1 MNTEPVIPQDYIV
14 NAVNWA
20 KSRLGNTNHR
30 GKCLAFVEDAYEQSN
45 NVEIFGGDTAQ
56 ESAEQYQAD
65 NPNTLPPIGAFV
77 FYACE
82 GPIEGVHYNWG
93 HVGLYIGEGGVIHA
107 WDQIRLD
114 SLADMP
120 NLVPPPGWTRLYYI
134 GWAPVEV
141 IFRGFRKL

>member
-1 MNTEPVIPQDYIV
+1 MNKEPVIPQDYIV

-20 KSRLGNTNHR
+20 KSRLGNTNYR

-45 NVEIFGGDTAQ
+45 NVEIFGGDTAR
-56 ESAEQYQAD
+56 ESADQYQAG
-65 NPNTLPPIGAFV
+65 NPDTLPPLGTFV

-82 GPIEGVHYNWG
+82 GPVDGVHCNWG
-93 HVGLYIGEGGVIHA
+93 HVGLYMGAGEVIHA
-107 WDQIRLD
+107 WDRIRIDRLE
-114 SLADMP
+114 DMP
-120 NLVPPPGWTRLYYI
+120 HLVPPPGWTKPAYI